1 MRGGPNSLNTVAPTQ
16 FQTDTVT
23 GGATFTIGKRMTG
36 DVRVN
41 WSRSYGLRFLDIDG
55 FGGAEQP
62 PDSLLFPSFANRD
75 NSIFI
80 MSLTGVG
87 NSALL
92 RGVTGNNL
100 QRQQPGQLA
109 GGIGAAGR
117 RLLRE
122 ELLLNPNHRSLR

>member
-1 MRGGPNSLNTVAPTQ
+1 MSASTGAAATAFVFSTS
-16 FQTDTVT
+16 TDS
-23 GGATFTIGKRMTG
+23 A
-36 DVRVN
+36 
-41 WSRSYGLRFLDIDG
+41 
-55 FGGAEQP
+55 AEQP